1 MNMSRSD
8 FEKVGSVDSVV
19 RRRHAVRYSLIIAA
33 AIIVLALVVL
43 FGYGIVRYFYFG
55 NEHFLYR
62 ELVVEPVP
70 GFTKQA
76 VQDFLEQNCCNVGKT
91 SLTTIDLRKL
101 RTVFLEKN
109 PSLENVEI
117 RRIFPDALAL
127 TLTAREPLAYVCGM
141 KPAGKGAEVAGVVD
155 RSGIFFKT
163 PKDKNAVPEGM
174 PYIVNVEN
182 AKQLEAGKKID
193 SYLLKNAIELVV
205 LIGGKAHVENAA
217 YSVIEIDI
225 NSKYNRY
232 ECFLKPAPGNKVFS
246 KDVVSVLFP
255 TDINKILTALEKF
268 DVILARSLK
277 DGGTISLADMTLE
290 HNVKT
295 RP

>member
-1 MNMSRSD
+1 MSRRD

-19 RRRHAVRYSLIIAA
+19 RRRHAVRYSLIAAA
-33 AIIVLALVVL
+33 AIIVLALVIL

-55 NEHFLYR
+55 NDHFLYR

-76 VQDFLEQNCCNVGKT
+76 VQDFLEQNGCNVGKT
-91 SLTTIDLRKL
+91 SLTTIDLRKI

-117 RRIFPDALAL
+117 RRIFPDSLAL
-127 TLTAREPLAYVCGM
+127 TLTVREPLAHVCGM
-141 KPAGKGAEVAGVVD
+141 KPAGKGAEIVGLVD
-155 RSGIFFKT
+155 RNGFFFKM
-163 PKDKNAVPEGM
+163 PKDKSAVPEGM

-193 SYLLKNAIELVV
+193 NYLLKNALELVM

-217 YSVIEIDI
+217 YSLIEIDI
-225 NSKYNRY
+225 NAKYNRY
-232 ECFLKPAPGNKVFS
+232 ECFLKPDPGNKIFS
-246 KDVVSVLFP
+246 KDVVSVRFP
-255 TDINKILTALEKF
+255 TDMNKMMTALEKF

-277 DGGTISLADMTLE
+277 DGGTISFADMTLE
-290 HNVKT
+290 HNINT